1 MKRIRYSKI
10 LNLTNEFLEP
20 SIGLIKRFKGRKTTS
35 HKDLEQIIKIFF
47 PKTKHISSGKGYY
60 KYVYIIHSQKTPLV
74 LKEGKRKDIR
84 KDYNTYLS
92 LPEEIR
98 NRYFAK
104 IYWRSDGGR
113 FMLQKYGKR
122 KEVPDYIHEKLKCIG
137 KNYNLKDVRKE
148 NIMYFKNGY
157 KIIDAERM

>member
-1 MKRIRYSKI
+1 MKRTRYSTI
-10 LNLTNEFLEP
+10 LRLTDEFLEP
-20 SIGLIKRFKGRKTTS
+20 SIGLIKRFKHRKTTS
-35 HKDLEQIIKIFF
+35 HKDLEAMIKMFF
-47 PKTKHISSGKGYY
+47 PRTKHMRSSRGYF
-60 KYVYIIHSQKTPLV
+60 KRVYIIHSHKTPLV

-92 LPEEIR
+92 LPEEVR

-104 IYWRSDGGR
+104 IYWRSKGGK

-122 KEVPDYIHEKLKCIG
+122 KEVPDYIHEKLKYIG

-157 KIIDAERM
+157 KIVDAERM